1 MKTNKLISILLA
13 ALMLPTFTGCVKTPV
28 EESGTRETET
38 EAQTEETQT
47 EETAA
52 PTETETETVSES
64 ESESESETEGEAR
77 AYEIDPA
84 HGTAVTMQGKT
95 LLILI
100 FASDSET
107 AWDFSRDEDRETME
121 NALHGLDVATA
132 YLTEQ
137 AARYGKA
144 LSFVYDGGFAG
155 DLIYRADF
163 EETLVRFDG
172 GGYKTQARWLEA
184 HIDLPSLMDR
194 YGADNASF
202 LFYFNTDYTNEV
214 NPWTLSRRNG
224 EQVQWE
230 ISNFYLRFDGFDM
243 TAPGMA
249 HELMHHY
256 GARDLYYADEG
267 IPQAYV
273 DYLDEI
279 DSKDIMHSVAASNDR
294 VPNEFTDLDAYYVG
308 IAPRPAV
315 ADEWGLAYSEHDA
328 P

>member
-1 MKTNKLISILLA
+1 
-13 ALMLPTFTGCVKTPV
+13 
-28 EESGTRETET
+28 
-38 EAQTEETQT
+38 
-47 EETAA
+47 
-52 PTETETETVSES
+52 
-64 ESESESETEGEAR
+64 
-77 AYEIDPA
+77 
-84 HGTAVTMQGKT
+84 
-95 LLILI
+95 
-100 FASDSET
+100 
-107 AWDFSRDEDRETME
+107 
-121 NALHGLDVATA
+121 
-132 YLTEQ
+132 
-137 AARYGKA
+137 
-144 LSFVYDGGFAG
+144 
-155 DLIYRADF
+155 
-163 EETLVRFDG
+163 
-172 GGYKTQARWLEA
+172 
-184 HIDLPSLMDR
+184 MDR

-224 EQVQWE
+224 EQVQRE

-243 TAPGMA
+243 TAPGIA

-279 DSKDIMHSVAASNDR
+279 DSKDIMHSVSASADSIPND
-294 VPNEFTDLDAYYVG
+294 FTDLDAYYVG